1 MRTLSLIAILSVI
14 MTGCA
19 TLSTP
24 TPAERLQLAD
34 DIAQKAGMSRGSLTA
49 NGFALMTYQRIG
61 RPGAPL
67 NLYIEGDGYA
77 WKSRREMSDDPTPT
91 DPLALRLAALDPA
104 PNVAYVAR
112 PCQFIAKTERRRCT
126 SLHWSTHR
134 FSENVVAAMDQV
146 ITDIALRAGASG
158 VNLIGYS
165 GGGAVAALVAAR
177 RRDVIS
183 LRTVAGNLDHK
194 AFTDY
199 HNVTPL
205 SGSLNAADYAHQL
218 GEIPQRHFVGR
229 GDKIV
234 PANRGGKYI
243 KNARFSDCIVF
254 SEVKNA
260 SHITGWAENW
270 PILLRELVVCA
281 SDR

>member
-14 MTGCA
+14 ATGCA

-24 TPAERLQLAD
+24 TPAERLQFAD
-34 DIAQKAGMSRGSLTA
+34 DIAQKAGMSRGSRTA
-49 NGFALMTYQRIG
+49 NGFALVTYRRTG
-61 RPGAPL
+61 HPGAPL
-67 NLYIEGDGYA
+67 NIYIEGDGYA

-104 PNVAYVAR
+104 PNVVYVAR

-134 FSENVVAAMDQV
+134 FSEDVIAAMDQV
-146 ITDIALRAGASG
+146 ITDIKVRTDASG

-177 RRDVIS
+177 RNDVKS

-205 SGSLNAADYAHQL
+205 SGSLNAADVAPFLAHV
-218 GEIPQRHFVGR
+218 PQRHFVGG
-229 GDKIV
+229 GDKTV
-234 PANRGGKYI
+234 PANRDGKYI

-254 SEVKNA
+254 SEIKNA
-260 SHITGWAENW
+260 THIAGWAEIW
-270 PILLRELVVCA
+270 PLLLRESVVCEV
-281 SDR
+281 DH